1 MSDARTA
8 EPRSSVV
15 VLIVAAGK
23 GVRAGGGLPK
33 QYRSVAGLPILRRSV
48 ALFLEHRDVTQ
59 VRVVI
64 SEDHRAHYDAALS
77 GMESNR
83 LGAPIVGGLERQ
95 DSVRLGL
102 ETLNQEAVSSG
113 TPSAEL
119 VLIHDAARPFLPPEM
134 VDRVLDALTTGPAAL
149 PVLPVIDTL
158 KRESGGT
165 SCETVPRAGLVRA
178 QTPQGFWFKG
188 ILEAHRRAAEHA
200 LAVTD
205 DAEIAERAGLSVS
218 LVAGSEDAMKITTED
233 DFDRAERLFAR
244 PLETRV
250 GTGFDVHRLGP
261 GSGVILGGVTIP
273 HDQALQGHSDADVA
287 LHAITDA
294 ILGAIGDGDIGAHFP
309 PTDPKWKGASS
320 DRFLADAVRRVSD
333 RGGGIRHLD
342 LTILCEHPKI
352 GPHRNALRASIAAIC
367 GLTVDRVSVK
377 ATTTERLGFT
387 GRGEGI
393 AAQAAATVALPAA
406 RL

>member
-134 VDRVLDALTTGPAAL
+134 VDRVLDALTTGPAAI

-233 DFDRAERLFAR
+233 DFDRA
-244 PLETRV
+244 
-250 GTGFDVHRLGP
+250 
-261 GSGVILGGVTIP
+261 
-273 HDQALQGHSDADVA
+273 
-287 LHAITDA
+287 
-294 ILGAIGDGDIGAHFP
+294 
-309 PTDPKWKGASS
+309 
-320 DRFLADAVRRVSD
+320 
-333 RGGGIRHLD
+333 
-342 LTILCEHPKI
+342 
-352 GPHRNALRASIAAIC
+352 
-367 GLTVDRVSVK
+367 
-377 ATTTERLGFT
+377 
-387 GRGEGI
+387 
-393 AAQAAATVALPAA
+393 
-406 RL
+406 